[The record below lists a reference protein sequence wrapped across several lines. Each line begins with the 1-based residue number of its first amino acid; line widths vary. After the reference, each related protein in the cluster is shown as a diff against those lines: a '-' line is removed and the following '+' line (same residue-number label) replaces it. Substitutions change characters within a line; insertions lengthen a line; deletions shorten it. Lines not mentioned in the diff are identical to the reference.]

1 MFTFRTTT
9 ITFFVFLFLLN
20 ILGFAGFGIHYWH
33 YLILIGIYVT
43 VSVTLSFFIRS
54 CFHLKAFSNGIT
66 TEKIISITFDDGP
79 DTEYTNRIL
88 DVLKDAGITATFFCI
103 GRKIDGN
110 EELLKRMDNDG
121 HLIGTHSYSHSNWF
135 DFFPPRRMKKEF
147 LRTEEKIIH
156 ITGKRPLM
164 FRPPYGVI
172 NPMVKRALHGT
183 GYHVIGFSNRAWDT
197 VAKKEGKILSRITR
211 SLKPGDIVLL
221 HDTVQQ
227 NINVLKSFL
236 DYLTQNGYQVVSLDK
251 LLNIIPYEKT

>member
-9 ITFFVFLFLLN
+9 ITFFILFFLLN
-20 ILGFAGFGIHYWH
+20 ILGFAGFGVHFWH
-33 YLILIGIYVT
+33 YLALIGIYIT
-43 VSVTLSFFIRS
+43 VSVTFSFFIRS
-54 CFHLKAFSNGIT
+54 GYHLKAFSRGIT
-66 TEKIISITFDDGP
+66 NEKIVSITFDDGP
-79 DTEYTNRIL
+79 DIECTHRIL
-88 DVLKDAGITATFFCI
+88 EILNTADVKATFFCI

-110 EELLKRMDNDG
+110 EELLRRMDKDG

-135 DFFPPRRMKKEF
+135 DLFSSHRMKKEF
-147 LRTEEKIIH
+147 ITTEEKVNQII
-156 ITGKRPLM
+156 GKRPLL

-172 NPMVKRALHGT
+172 NPLVKRALSGT

-197 VAKKEGKILSRITR
+197 VLKKEGKILSGITR

-227 NINVLKSFL
+227 NINVLKGFL

-251 LLNIIPYEKT
+251 LLNILPYEK